1 MDALILTALIYA
13 LAVFV
18 LKGVFELEWAEALI
32 GGVFVL
38 IVLFGV
44 YGLLRGIFVGC
55 PEGYFYSFQ
64 ESACKPG
71 FRP

>member
-1 MDALILTALIYA
+1 MDALILIGLVYA
-13 LAVFV
+13 IGVFI
-18 LKGVFELEWAEALI
+18 LKVVFELEWVEALI
-32 GGVFVL
+32 GGVFAL
-38 IVLFGV
+38 IVLVGV
-44 YGLLRGIFVGC
+44 YGILRGLFVGC

>member
-1 MDALILTALIYA
+1 MDTLILIGLIYA
-13 LAVFV
+13 LGVFV
-18 LKGVFELEWAEALI
+18 LKAVFELEWVEALI
-32 GGVFVL
+32 GGIFVV
-38 IVLFGV
+38 IVLAGV
-44 YGLLRGIFVGC
+44 YGLLRGIFIGC